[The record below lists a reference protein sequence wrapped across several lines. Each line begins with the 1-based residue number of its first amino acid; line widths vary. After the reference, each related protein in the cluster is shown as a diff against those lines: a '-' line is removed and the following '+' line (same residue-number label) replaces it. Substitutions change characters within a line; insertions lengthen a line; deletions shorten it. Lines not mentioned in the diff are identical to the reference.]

1 MNTTS
6 EKLNYLLDT
15 KTAIK
20 NALIEK
26 GASVEDTDTFR
37 SYADKILSLQI
48 GSGGSSDTVES
59 EEMYIQDTE
68 PNITSS
74 PAVWLDTSDGSNI
87 LKIHNGTKWITVRG
101 TWA

>member
-26 GASVEDTDTFR
+26 GATVEDTDTFR

-48 GSGGSSDTVES
+48 GSGGTDELF
-59 EEMYIQDTE
+59 IQDTE
-68 PNITSS
+68 PTITSS
-74 PAVWLDTSDGSNI
+74 PAVWLDTSNGSNI
-87 LKIHNGTKWITVRG
+87 LKIHDGTKWITVRG